1 MLTHLYEFIY
11 PLFSVWIIAGY
22 LHLLHCLYI
31 FEFIRSR
38 IIIFL
43 LFLPVLALE
52 YYFSLHFPLDAPA
65 VLTGMTR
72 GWVILF
78 VCRSIFWF
86 TFFVI
91 WVIFMT
97 FVSKH
102 AVVIKFF
109 ITQFYSQFYLLFR
122 AERWFT
128 VIALMVW
135 LILYYLLTVENGML
149 RITTA
154 MILPVLLSL
163 VLLYHLYHFGGIGGL
178 RKESI
183 FRQGG
188 VEKFLEYEKIGSY
201 AIPRHPRGIHY
212 DEAADALFVMFG
224 ATYGK
229 NKSYPTIIRR
239 DLKTGRSHA
248 FLSRNIRRIAFDNHS
263 RSIFVA
269 PWYEDFFFKLSM
281 DDLKI
286 IYKSHHQLKD
296 ILQTWE
302 PMDVLKDLTANR
314 IYIGNDAEQAL
325 IAYDSETGKL
335 TKMLNLLEQG
345 EVKVGGP
352 VWQIRQSHR
361 TRKIYF
367 ISGPGYHLFEVDPD
381 TFKVV
386 KKKRFND
393 VVGTSLEIDDDNGLL
408 YYQNGGLNSLY
419 AIDME
424 SFEIKR
430 TYKGECH
437 ARRIRLDKKR
447 NCIYVLG
454 YLSGT
459 VFPVDLSGG
468 RRPWKIHVGGLP
480 HGMDLHN
487 DTLWVNSMAGVLKL
501 DLKTLWGSIGN
512 VGT

>member
-1 MLTHLYEFIY
+1 MTHLYEFIY
-11 PLFSVWIIAGY
+11 PMFSVWIIAGY
-22 LHLLHCLYI
+22 IHLLHCLYI
-31 FEFIRSR
+31 FEFIKSR
-38 IIIFL
+38 VIIYLSFI
-43 LFLPVLALE
+43 PVLALE
-52 YYFSLHFPLDAPA
+52 YYFSLYFPFDAPA
-65 VLTGMTR
+65 ALTGITR
-72 GWVILF
+72 GWIILF
-78 VCRSIFWF
+78 VCKSIYWLA
-86 TFFVI
+86 FFLI

-102 AVVIKFF
+102 AVVVKFF

-122 AERWFT
+122 AERWLT
-128 VIALMVW
+128 VTAFLGW
-135 LILYYLLTVENGML
+135 LVLYYWLTVEHGML

-154 MILPVLLSL
+154 MFLPVLLSFA
-163 VLLYHLYHFGGIGGL
+163 LLYHLYHFGGMGGL
-178 RKESI
+178 R
-183 FRQGG
+183 QGRVFKQSG
-188 VEKFLEYEKIGSY
+188 VEKFLAYEKIGSY
-201 AIPRHPRGIHY
+201 AVPRHPRGIHY

-229 NKSYPTIIRR
+229 NRSYPTIIRR

-248 FLSRNIRRIAFDNHS
+248 FLSRNIRRIAFDNNS

-281 DDLKI
+281 DDLKV
-286 IYKSHHQLKD
+286 IYKRHHQVND

-302 PMDVLKDLTANR
+302 PMDVHKDLTANR

-325 IAYDSETGKL
+325 MAYDSETGELL
-335 TKMLNLLEQG
+335 TMLNLLEQD

-352 VWQIRQSHR
+352 VWHIRQSQR

-381 TFKVV
+381 SFKVV
-386 KKKRFND
+386 KKKRFKD
-393 VVGTSLEIDDDNGLL
+393 VVGTALEIDDDNGLL

-419 AIDME
+419 AVDME

-437 ARRIRLDKKR
+437 ARRIRLDRQR

-459 VFPVDLSGG
+459 VFPVDLSNGK
-468 RRPWKIHVGGLP
+468 RPWKIHVGGLP
-480 HGMDLHN
+480 HGLDLHG

-501 DLKTLWGSIGN
+501 DLKTLWGAIGN
-512 VGT
+512 AGR